1 MSLGDVQSE
10 EARGGLGCVK
20 SLLRQVHKHFPL
32 LGATCSLLDVYYKS
46 MQFHKAPACNKNLLH
61 V

>member
-1 MSLGDVQSE
+1 MCLRAAE
-10 EARGGLGCVK
+10 AARGGLGCAK
-20 SLLRQVHKHFPL
+20 SPLRQVHKHFPL